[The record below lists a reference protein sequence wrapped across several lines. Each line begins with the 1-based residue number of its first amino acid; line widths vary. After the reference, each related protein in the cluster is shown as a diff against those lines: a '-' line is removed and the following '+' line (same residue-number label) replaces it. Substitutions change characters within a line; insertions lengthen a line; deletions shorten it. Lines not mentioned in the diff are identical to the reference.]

1 MKIEGKRFGVFGA
14 SGCGKTFLSQRMIAK
29 KQNVIIIDPKNEI
42 SISGYTKV
50 RTKKEFILHLSE
62 CEKKKKNIKIIIW
75 GVDCVDVGNFALTF
89 VFEHK
94 KTGTGEITFFVDE
107 CQEFC
112 PSGTARRDNY
122 NPLLIVSRMGRS
134 RGISLVVASQRINT
148 VDINLRGNLNTLIL
162 FRQGEYSDAQ
172 TVKRMI
178 GVDLFNLPP
187 REFYIKTDNG
197 SVSHFKRAQDYMK

>member
-14 SGCGKTFLSQRMIAK
+14 SGCGKTFLVQRLIAK
-29 KQNVIIIDPKNEI
+29 KKNVIVIDPKEEI
-42 SISGYTKV
+42 SLSGYAKIK
-50 RTKKEFILHLSE
+50 TKKDFILHLCE
-62 CEKKKKNIKIIIW
+62 CEAKKKNIKIIIS
-75 GVDCVDVGNFALTF
+75 GVDCVAVGDFALTF

-94 KTGTGEITFFVDE
+94 TTGTEEITFFVDE

-122 NPLLIVSRMGRS
+122 NPLLVVSRMGRS
-134 RGISLVVASQRINT
+134 RGISLIVASQRINT
-148 VDINLRGNLNTLIL
+148 VDINLRGNVNTLIL

-172 TVKRMI
+172 AVKRMI

-187 REFYIKTDNG
+187 REFYVKTDNG
-197 SVSHFKRAQDYMK
+197 SVSHFKRAQDYIK